1 MFGVAKRFWI
11 PMVIVIVVAVAAVTV
26 SRLHSVF
33 GSHQHA
39 PDTGNLDPII
49 AFYPKHVL
57 YEVFGPPGTVASINY
72 LDADA
77 QPHEVVN
84 AAVPWSFTIVTT
96 LTAIVA
102 NVVARGDGASLGC
115 RITVNE
121 VIREERIVNAY
132 HAHTS
137 CLVKSA

>member
-1 MFGVAKRFWI
+1 M
-11 PMVIVIVVAVAAVTV
+11 

-96 LTAIVA
+96 LTAVVA